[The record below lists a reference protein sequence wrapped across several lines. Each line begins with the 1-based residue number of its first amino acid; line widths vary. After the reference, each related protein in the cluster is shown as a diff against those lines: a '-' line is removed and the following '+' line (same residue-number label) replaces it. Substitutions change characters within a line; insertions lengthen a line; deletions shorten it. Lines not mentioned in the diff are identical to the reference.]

1 MSDAHEKISTSER
14 EENPRMQNAGAGT
27 RRLFAIIIYPTRVSF
42 VHYPIII
49 SLLLVVHCSAVSGHN
64 IRTWARIAPLRA
76 ATSVIVAQMRYRRF
90 RFAICCASPLRF
102 LLGSENA
109 TRCHARLARARVC
122 VCVCVCV
129 LCVHTIDAL
138 DVISHRPRN
147 SSEIVIST
155 KFPEV
160 GYALKQR
167 ASMQVTRGGR
177 FSTSL
182 CRYYLFH

>member
-64 IRTWARIAPLRA
+64 IRTRARIAPLRA

-90 RFAICCASPLRF
+90 RFAICRASPLRF

-109 TRCHARLARARVC
+109 ARCHARLAC
-122 VCVCVCV
+122 VCMCVCV

-138 DVISHRPRN
+138 DVIGHRPRN

-167 ASMQVTRGGR
+167 ASMQSYARRQIFNITLSILPVPL
-177 FSTSL
+177 SKL
-182 CRYYLFH
+182 